1 MIFDKPVATWTQEDL
16 QFLVDRGI
24 EESRLLE
31 YKQELD
37 LGLKKQNKE
46 AAKDFSAFAN
56 GQGGIIIYG
65 IQEEAQEDGAKKPV
79 GLSPLTDG
87 GLKEQ
92 LETVLVNS
100 VTPRFDFA
108 IHKIPQAEA
117 KGFFLV
123 AEIPQSLS
131 GPHMVVVGKDNRY
144 YKRRNFCAEPMTEEE
159 VRIAYERN
167 LSAAESLDRRYEQLR
182 SKPDEDKYGF
192 QVSILPRVDTDRFF
206 DMRTFDPRRALPA
219 EHPGK
224 LTFAVRNLRRV
235 RTCFRFDHSHYVFQ
249 LQPCG
254 YIELTRVLGRRSEEA
269 NEPLIRQRLI
279 PSRALVTGLWEC
291 LEVFARLH
299 SAGAYNGQVRVYFR
313 LFGAEGVGLGVPDPI
328 FFSPRFDSNDW
339 LTYADTSVFS
349 MLRTT
354 KPVVH
359 ELMDYFWQAF
369 TLDKCFLLDE
379 NHELVR
385 H

>member
-1 MIFDKPVATWTQEDL
+1 MIFDKPVATWIQEDL

-79 GLSPLTDG
+79 GLSPLTDE

-117 KGFFLV
+117 KGFFLLRRFLRALAGLIWLLWV
-123 AEIPQSLS
+123 RITVTTSAETLCRA
-131 GPHMVVVGKDNRY
+131 HD
-144 YKRRNFCAEPMTEEE
+144 RRR

-167 LSAAESLDRRYEQLR
+167 C
-182 SKPDEDKYGF
+182 P
-192 QVSILPRVDTDRFF
+192 
-206 DMRTFDPRRALPA
+206 
-219 EHPGK
+219 
-224 LTFAVRNLRRV
+224 
-235 RTCFRFDHSHYVFQ
+235 
-249 LQPCG
+249 
-254 YIELTRVLGRRSEEA
+254 
-269 NEPLIRQRLI
+269 QRK
-279 PSRALVTGLWEC
+279 V
-291 LEVFARLH
+291 
-299 SAGAYNGQVRVYFR
+299 
-313 LFGAEGVGLGVPDPI
+313 
-328 FFSPRFDSNDW
+328 
-339 LTYADTSVFS
+339 
-349 MLRTT
+349 
-354 KPVVH
+354 
-359 ELMDYFWQAF
+359 
-369 TLDKCFLLDE
+369 
-379 NHELVR
+379 
-385 H
+385 